1 MCKVLRLV
9 LNGIKVMEHI
19 IQVSAFISENRTFVF
34 FFLLNDQHEGLR

>member
-34 FFLLNDQHEGLR
+34 FFCSMINMRG